1 MIPEVIAPPTL
12 LLVHGA
18 WHGGWC
24 WDRLRVALDGE
35 ALRACTVDLPSA
47 GGRSGIAEDVHAI
60 REALAEIDGPVVV
73 VAHSYGG
80 IPVTQ
85 AIAGAHNVVHVVYL
99 AAFQLDVGE
108 SLFGFYGVPAPPPSD
123 VTQAIPDDPIT
134 QFYADIPSSEA
145 ERAVERLLPQSTQS
159 FTDAVE
165 RSGWRGIPSTYIV
178 CENDQAFPAER
189 QETLAVRS
197 DEIHRLASSHSPFL
211 SMPQDLA
218 LLLSKITLGASS

>member
-1 MIPEVIAPPTL
+1 MIPEAIARPTL

-24 WDRLRVALDGE
+24 WDKLRAALDVE
-35 ALRACTVDLPSA
+35 ALQACTVNLPSA
-47 GGRSGIAEDVHAI
+47 GGRSGIAEDVHVI
-60 REALAEIDGPVVV
+60 REALAAIDGPVVV

-85 AIAGAHNVVHVVYL
+85 AIADAHNVIHVVYL

-108 SLFGFYGVPAPPPSD
+108 SLLGFYGVPTPPESD
-123 VTQAIPDDPIT
+123 VTQAVPDDPIA
-134 QFYADIPSSEA
+134 QFYADVPSFEA
-145 ERAVERLLPQSTQS
+145 GKAVERLLPQSTQS

-165 RSGWRGIPSTYIV
+165 RAGWRDIPSTYIV
-178 CENDQAFPAER
+178 CENDQAIPAER

-211 SMPQDLA
+211 SMPEDLSV
-218 LLLSKITLGASS
+218 LLSKIALGASS